1 MTHLPSENLDQVWQS
16 TMSEFSSMR
25 TVIPVNKNQLRA
37 LLELM
42 DKELETAEMSII
54 QALPSGDGKAWL
66 ITNPALGRQLML
78 DILLKRKEVL

>member
-1 MTHLPSENLDQVWQS
+1 MAQLPSQNLDQVWQS
-16 TMSEFSSMR
+16 TMSEFSSVR
-25 TVIPVNKNQLRA
+25 TTIPIDKNQLRA

-42 DKELETAEMSII
+42 DEELETAEVSII

-78 DILLKRKEVL
+78 DILLERKEVL